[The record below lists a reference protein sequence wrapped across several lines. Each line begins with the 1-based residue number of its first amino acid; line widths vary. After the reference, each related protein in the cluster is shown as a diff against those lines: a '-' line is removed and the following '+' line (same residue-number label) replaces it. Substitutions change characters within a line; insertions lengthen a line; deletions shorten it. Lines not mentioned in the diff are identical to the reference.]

1 MIVALLYCD
10 SSTSSVEAK
19 KNRHIHT
26 LTFVNEKEAAGI
38 NLVINHPHCVAMKST
53 SLSYMSK
60 PRELLVTS

>member
-10 SSTSSVEAK
+10 SSTSNVEAK
-19 KNRHIHT
+19 KLTHTT